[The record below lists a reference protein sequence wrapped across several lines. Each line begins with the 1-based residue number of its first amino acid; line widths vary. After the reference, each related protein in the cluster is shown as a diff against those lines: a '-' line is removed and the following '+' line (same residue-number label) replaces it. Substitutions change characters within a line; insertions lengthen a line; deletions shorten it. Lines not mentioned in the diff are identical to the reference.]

1 MRHDAYRKSGQL
13 ESDRLEPDETKLPL
27 IQSWTLPRRPTDFI
41 KVRSLVKLNWLLPLT
56 AIALVSLTQSA
67 WAGKLV
73 YWKFNKA
80 LNRIEFVTNEGVEPQ
95 AKFVSNPGR
104 LIIDVPDTTV
114 DKSKQKKT
122 RNVNRFIREVRV
134 GQLNRNTARLVIEM
148 KPQYTLRPD
157 DIQIRSLSPNRWF
170 VQIPTAVSVGS
181 AISQISRPIE
191 IDIDMPGGLPDQTIT
206 INNPIPLGKRIPFP
220 DMPPVEP
227 PVSVEPPRRP
237 WVRTPIKVRTP
248 IRTASDPPF
257 DPPVR
262 TPVRA
267 GATVVAIDP
276 GHGGADPGAVGING
290 LQEKIVVFS
299 VSSQVAQQLRRK
311 GINAVLTRKGDQE
324 IDLAPRVATAV
335 RIKADLFVSIH
346 ANSISLS
353 RPDINGLET
362 YYYASAQ
369 GRRLAKAIHNRILR
383 STNMTDKGVRQAR
396 FYVIRK
402 TKMPAVLVEIG
413 FVTGSQDAARLAS
426 SAGRTQ
432 LAEAIAQGIIDYIQ
446 GP

>member
-1 MRHDAYRKSGQL
+1 LDFST
-13 ESDRLEPDETKLPL
+13 P
-27 IQSWTLPRRPTDFI
+27 PRGCFI

-56 AIALVSLTQSA
+56 AITLMGFTQSA

-114 DKSKQKKT
+114 DKSKQRKT

-134 GQLNRNTARLVIEM
+134 GQLNRDTARLVIEM
-148 KPQYTLRPD
+148 RPQYTLRPG

-170 VQIPTAVSVGS
+170 VQIPTAVSVESPIPQTSG
-181 AISQISRPIE
+181 PIE
-191 IDIDMPGGLPDQTIT
+191 INVGMPGGLPDQTIT
-206 INNPIPLGKRIPFP
+206 IDNPIPLGKRIPFP
-220 DMPPVEP
+220 DMPPVEAP
-227 PVSVEPPRRP
+227 IPVESPRKNPIRTP
-237 WVRTPIKVRTP
+237 VRTPWKPPVRTP
-248 IRTASDPPF
+248 IR
-257 DPPVR
+257 
-262 TPVRA
+262 A
-267 GATVVAIDP
+267 GAAVVAIDP
-276 GHGGADPGAVGING
+276 GHGGGDPGAVGING
-290 LQEKIVVFS
+290 LQEKGVVFS

-311 GINAVLTRKGDQE
+311 GINAVLTRRGDQE
-324 IDLAPRVATAV
+324 IDLAPRVATAARV
-335 RIKADLFVSIH
+335 KADLFVSIH

-369 GRRLAKAIHNRILR
+369 GRRLARAIHNRILR

-396 FYVIRK
+396 FYVIRH

-426 SAGRTQ
+426 PAGRTQ
-432 LAEAIAQGIIDYIQ
+432 IAEAIAQGIIDYIQ
-446 GP
+446 GQ

>member
-1 MRHDAYRKSGQL
+1 
-13 ESDRLEPDETKLPL
+13 
-27 IQSWTLPRRPTDFI
+27 
-41 KVRSLVKLNWLLPLT
+41 VKLNWLLPLT
-56 AIALVSLTQSA
+56 AIALVGLTQSA

-114 DKSKQKKT
+114 DKSKQRKT

-134 GQLNRNTARLVIEM
+134 GQLNRDTARLVVEM
-148 KPQYTLRPD
+148 RSQYTLRPG

-170 VQIPTAVSVGS
+170 VQIPTAVSVDS
-181 AISQISRPIE
+181 PISQSSGPIE
-191 IDIDMPGGLPDQTIT
+191 IDVDMPGGLPDQTIT
-206 INNPIPLGKRIPFP
+206 IDNPIPLGKRIPFP
-220 DMPPVEP
+220 DLPPVEAP
-227 PVSVEPPRRP
+227 IPVEPPRRNP
-237 WVRTPIKVRTP
+237 IRTPVRTPWKPPVRTP
-248 IRTASDPPF
+248 IR
-257 DPPVR
+257 
-262 TPVRA
+262 A
-267 GATVVAIDP
+267 GAAVVAIDP

-290 LQEKIVVFS
+290 LQEKGVVFS

-311 GINAVLTRKGDQE
+311 GINAVLTRTGDQE
-324 IDLAPRVATAV
+324 IDLAPRVATAARV
-335 RIKADLFVSIH
+335 KADLFVSIH

-369 GRRLAKAIHNRILR
+369 GRRLARAIHNRILR

-396 FYVIRK
+396 FYVIRH

-426 SAGRTQ
+426 PAGRTQ

-446 GP
+446 GQ

>member
-1 MRHDAYRKSGQL
+1 
-13 ESDRLEPDETKLPL
+13 
-27 IQSWTLPRRPTDFI
+27 LPRCSKDFI

-114 DKSKQKKT
+114 AKAKQRKT

-134 GQLNRNTARLVIEM
+134 GQLNRNTTRLVVEM

-170 VQIPTAVSVGS
+170 VQIPSAMSVES
-181 AISQISRPIE
+181 EIAQTSRPIE
-191 IDIDMPGGLPDQTIT
+191 IDVDMPGGLPDQTIT
-206 INNPIPLGKRIPFP
+206 INPVPPGKRIPFP

-227 PVSVEPPRRP
+227 PVSVDPPRRP
-237 WVRTPIKVRTP
+237 SVRTPIKARTPLETPNDPPIRTP
-248 IRTASDPPF
+248 I
-257 DPPVR
+257 
-262 TPVRA
+262 RA

-290 LQEKIVVFS
+290 IQEKNIVFS
-299 VSSQVAQQLRRK
+299 ISTQVVQQLRRK

-324 IDLAPRVATAV
+324 IDLAPRVATAA
-335 RIKADLFVSIH
+335 RIKAAVFVSIH
-346 ANSISLS
+346 ANAISMS

-383 STNMTDKGVRQAR
+383 NTNLRDKGVRQAR
-396 FYVIRK
+396 FYVIRR
-402 TKMPAVLVEIG
+402 TKMPAVLVETG
-413 FVTGSQDAARLAS
+413 FVTGAQDAARFAS
-426 SAGRTQ
+426 ASGRTQ
-432 LAEAIAQGIIDYIQ
+432 IAEAITQGIIDYIQ
-446 GP
+446 GQ

>member
-1 MRHDAYRKSGQL
+1 
-13 ESDRLEPDETKLPL
+13 LPS
-27 IQSWTLPRRPTDFI
+27 IQSWTLPRRPKDFI

-56 AIALVSLTQSA
+56 AIAFVGLTQSA
-67 WAGKLV
+67 WAGQLI
-73 YWKFNKA
+73 YWKFNKV

-114 DKSKQKKT
+114 AKAKQRKT

-134 GQLNRNTARLVIEM
+134 GQLNRNTTRLVVEM

-157 DIQIRSLSPNRWF
+157 EVQIRSLSPNRWF
-170 VQIPTAVSVGS
+170 VQIPSAMSVES
-181 AISQISRPIE
+181 AIAQTSSPIE
-191 IDIDMPGGLPDQTIT
+191 IDVDMPGGLPDQTIT
-206 INNPIPLGKRIPFP
+206 INPVPPGKRIPFP

-227 PVSVEPPRRP
+227 PVSVDPPRRP
-237 WVRTPIKVRTP
+237 SVRTPIKARTP
-248 IRTASDPPF
+248 IETPNDPPI
-257 DPPVR
+257 R
-262 TPVRA
+262 TPIRA

-290 LQEKIVVFS
+290 IQEKNIVFS
-299 VSSQVAQQLRRK
+299 ISTQVVQQLRRK

-324 IDLAPRVATAV
+324 IDLAPRVATAA
-335 RIKADLFVSIH
+335 RIKADVFVSIH
-346 ANSISLS
+346 ANAISLS

-383 STNMTDKGVRQAR
+383 NTNMRDKGVRQAR
-396 FYVIRK
+396 FYVIRR
-402 TKMPAVLVEIG
+402 TKMPAVLVETG
-413 FVTGSQDAARLAS
+413 FVTGSQDAARFAS
-426 SAGRTQ
+426 ASGRTQ
-432 LAEAIAQGIIDYIQ
+432 IAEAIAQGIIDYIQ
-446 GP
+446 GQ

>member
-1 MRHDAYRKSGQL
+1 LNFS
-13 ESDRLEPDETKLPL
+13 T
-27 IQSWTLPRRPTDFI
+27 PTRGCFI

-56 AIALVSLTQSA
+56 AIALVGLTQSA

-114 DKSKQKKT
+114 DKSKQRKT

-134 GQLNRNTARLVIEM
+134 GQLNRDTARLVVEM
-148 KPQYTLRPD
+148 RPQYTLRPD

-170 VQIPTAVSVGS
+170 VQIPTAISVESPITQTSG
-181 AISQISRPIE
+181 PIE
-191 IDIDMPGGLPDQTIT
+191 INVDMPGGLPDQTIT
-206 INNPIPLGKRIPFP
+206 IDNPIPPGKRIPFP
-220 DMPPVEP
+220 DMPPVEAP
-227 PVSVEPPRRP
+227 IPVEPPPRKNP
-237 WVRTPIKVRTP
+237 IRTPVRPPWKPPVRTP
-248 IRTASDPPF
+248 IR
-257 DPPVR
+257 
-262 TPVRA
+262 A
-267 GATVVAIDP
+267 GAAVVVIDP
-276 GHGGADPGAVGING
+276 GHGGRDPGAVGING
-290 LQEKIVVFS
+290 LQEKGVVFS

-311 GINAVLTRKGDQE
+311 GINAVLTRTGDQE
-324 IDLAPRVATAV
+324 IDLAPRVATAARV
-335 RIKADLFVSIH
+335 KADLFVSIH

-369 GRRLAKAIHNRILR
+369 GRRLARAIHNRILR

-396 FYVIRK
+396 FYVIRH

-426 SAGRTQ
+426 PAGRSQ

-446 GP
+446 GQ

>member
-1 MRHDAYRKSGQL
+1 
-13 ESDRLEPDETKLPL
+13 
-27 IQSWTLPRRPTDFI
+27 
-41 KVRSLVKLNWLLPLT
+41 VKLNWLLPLT

-114 DKSKQKKT
+114 AKAKQRKT

-134 GQLNRNTARLVIEM
+134 GQLNRNTTRLVVEM

-170 VQIPTAVSVGS
+170 VQIPSAMSVES
-181 AISQISRPIE
+181 EIAQTSRPIE
-191 IDIDMPGGLPDQTIT
+191 IDVDMPGGLPDQTIT
-206 INNPIPLGKRIPFP
+206 INPVPPGKRIPFP

-227 PVSVEPPRRP
+227 PVSVDPPRRP
-237 WVRTPIKVRTP
+237 SVRTPIKARTP
-248 IRTASDPPF
+248 IETPNDPPI
-257 DPPVR
+257 R
-262 TPVRA
+262 TPIRA

-290 LQEKIVVFS
+290 IQEKNIVFS
-299 VSSQVAQQLRRK
+299 ISTQVVQQLRRK

-324 IDLAPRVATAV
+324 IDLAPRVATAA
-335 RIKADLFVSIH
+335 RIKADVFVSIH
-346 ANSISLS
+346 ANAISMS

-383 STNMTDKGVRQAR
+383 NTNLRDKGVRQAR
-396 FYVIRK
+396 FYVIRR
-402 TKMPAVLVEIG
+402 TKMPAVLVETG
-413 FVTGSQDAARLAS
+413 FVTGAQDAARFAS
-426 SAGRTQ
+426 ASGRTQ
-432 LAEAIAQGIIDYIQ
+432 IAEAIAQGIIDYIQ
-446 GP
+446 GQ

>member
-1 MRHDAYRKSGQL
+1 M
-13 ESDRLEPDETKLPL
+13 
-27 IQSWTLPRRPTDFI
+27 
-41 KVRSLVKLNWLLPLT
+41 KLNWLLPLT
-56 AIALVSLTQSA
+56 AIALVGLTQSA
-67 WAGKLV
+67 WAGRLV

-114 DKSKQKKT
+114 DKSKQRKT

-134 GQLNRNTARLVIEM
+134 GQLNRDTARLVVEM
-148 KPQYTLRPD
+148 RPQYTLRPG

-170 VQIPTAVSVGS
+170 VQIPTAVSVESPIPQTSG
-181 AISQISRPIE
+181 PIE
-191 IDIDMPGGLPDQTIT
+191 INVDMPGGLPDQTIT
-206 INNPIPLGKRIPFP
+206 IDNPIPPGKRIPFP
-220 DMPPVEP
+220 DMPPVEAP
-227 PVSVEPPRRP
+227 IPVEPPPRRN
-237 WVRTPIKVRTP
+237 P
-248 IRTASDPPF
+248 IR
-257 DPPVR
+257 PPVR
-262 TPVRA
+262 TPWKPPVRTPIRA

-290 LQEKIVVFS
+290 LQEKNVVFS
-299 VSSQVAQQLRRK
+299 ISSQVAQQLRRK
-311 GINAVLTRKGDQE
+311 GINAVLTRTGDQE
-324 IDLAPRVATAV
+324 IDLAPRVATAA
-335 RIKADLFVSIH
+335 RIKADVFVSIH

-369 GRRLAKAIHNRILR
+369 GGRLARAIHKRILR
-383 STNMTDKGVRQAR
+383 GTNMEDHGVRQAR
-396 FYVIRK
+396 FYVIRH
-402 TKMPAVLVEIG
+402 TKMPAVLVETG

-426 SAGRTQ
+426 PAGRTQ

-446 GP
+446 GQ

>member
-13 ESDRLEPDETKLPL
+13 EPDRLNPDETKLPS
-27 IQSWTLPRRPTDFI
+27 IQSWTLPRHPKDFI

-56 AIALVSLTQSA
+56 AIALVSLTPSA

-114 DKSKQKKT
+114 DKSKQRKT

-134 GQLNRNTARLVIEM
+134 GQLNRVTTRLVIEM

-170 VQIPTAVSVGS
+170 IQIPTAVSVDS
-181 AISQISRPIE
+181 AMPQASGPIE
-191 IDIDMPGGLPDQTIT
+191 IDVDMPGGLPDQTIT
-206 INNPIPLGKRIPFP
+206 INNPIPPGRRIPFP
-220 DMPPVEP
+220 DMPPVEAP
-227 PVSVEPPRRP
+227 IPVEPPRRNP
-237 WVRTPIKVRTP
+237 TR
-248 IRTASDPPF
+248 
-257 DPPVR
+257 PPVR
-262 TPVRA
+262 TPWRPQIRTPIRA

-276 GHGGADPGAVGING
+276 GHGGGDPGAVGING
-290 LQEKIVVFS
+290 LQEKGVVFS

-311 GINAVLTRKGDQE
+311 GINAVLTRTGDQE
-324 IDLAPRVATAV
+324 IDLAPRVSTAARV
-335 RIKADLFVSIH
+335 RADLFVSIH

-362 YYYASAQ
+362 YYYVSAQ

-383 STNMTDKGVRQAR
+383 GTNMQDKGIRQAR
-396 FYVIRK
+396 FYVIRH

-426 SAGRTQ
+426 PAGRTQ
-432 LAEAIAQGIIDYIQ
+432 LAEAITQGIMDYIQ
-446 GP
+446 SQ

>member
-1 MRHDAYRKSGQL
+1 M
-13 ESDRLEPDETKLPL
+13 
-27 IQSWTLPRRPTDFI
+27 
-41 KVRSLVKLNWLLPLT
+41 RSLVKLNWLLPLT
-56 AIALVSLTQSA
+56 AIALVGFTQSA

-114 DKSKQKKT
+114 DKSKQRKT

-134 GQLNRNTARLVIEM
+134 GQLNRDTARLVVEM
-148 KPQYTLRPD
+148 RPQYTLRPD

-170 VQIPTAVSVGS
+170 VQIPTAVSVESPNTQTSG
-181 AISQISRPIE
+181 PIE
-191 IDIDMPGGLPDQTIT
+191 INVDMPGGLPDQTIT
-206 INNPIPLGKRIPFP
+206 IDNPIPPSKRIPFP
-220 DMPPVEP
+220 DMPPVEAP
-227 PVSVEPPRRP
+227 IPVEPPSR
-237 WVRTPIKVRTP
+237 KKP
-248 IRTASDPPF
+248 IRTTVSPPWK
-257 DPPVR
+257 PPVR
-262 TPVRA
+262 TPIRA

-276 GHGGADPGAVGING
+276 GHGGGDPGAVGING
-290 LQEKIVVFS
+290 LQEKGVVFS

-311 GINAVLTRKGDQE
+311 GINAVLTRPGDQE
-324 IDLAPRVATAV
+324 IDLAPRVATAARV
-335 RIKADLFVSIH
+335 KADLFVSIH

-369 GRRLAKAIHNRILR
+369 GRRLARAIHNRILR

-396 FYVIRK
+396 FYVIRH

-426 SAGRTQ
+426 PAGRSQ

-446 GP
+446 GQ

>member
-1 MRHDAYRKSGQL
+1 
-13 ESDRLEPDETKLPL
+13 
-27 IQSWTLPRRPTDFI
+27 
-41 KVRSLVKLNWLLPLT
+41 VKLNWLLPLT
-56 AIALVSLTQSA
+56 AIALVGLTQSA

-114 DKSKQKKT
+114 DKSKQRKT

-134 GQLNRNTARLVIEM
+134 GQLNRVTTRLVIEM

-170 VQIPTAVSVGS
+170 VQIPTAVSVDS
-181 AISQISRPIE
+181 AMTQASGPIE
-191 IDIDMPGGLPDQTIT
+191 IDVDMPGGLPDQTIT
-206 INNPIPLGKRIPFP
+206 INNPIPPGRRIPFP
-220 DMPPVEP
+220 DMPPVEAP
-227 PVSVEPPRRP
+227 IPVEPPRRNP
-237 WVRTPIKVRTP
+237 TR
-248 IRTASDPPF
+248 
-257 DPPVR
+257 PPVR
-262 TPVRA
+262 TPWRPPIRTPIRA

-276 GHGGADPGAVGING
+276 GHGGGDPGAVGING
-290 LQEKIVVFS
+290 LQEKGVVFS

-311 GINAVLTRKGDQE
+311 GINAVLTRTGDQE
-324 IDLAPRVATAV
+324 IDLAPRVSTAARV
-335 RIKADLFVSIH
+335 RADLFVSIH

-362 YYYASAQ
+362 YYYVSAQ

-383 STNMTDKGVRQAR
+383 GTNMQDKGIRQAR
-396 FYVIRK
+396 FYVIRH

-426 SAGRTQ
+426 PAGRTQ
-432 LAEAIAQGIIDYIQ
+432 LAEAIAQGIMDYIQ
-446 GP
+446 SQ

>member
-13 ESDRLEPDETKLPL
+13 EPDRLNPDETKLPS
-27 IQSWTLPRRPTDFI
+27 IQSWTLPRHPKDFI

-56 AIALVSLTQSA
+56 AIALVSLTPSA
-67 WAGKLV
+67 WAGKLI

-95 AKFVSNPGR
+95 AKFVSSPGR

-134 GQLNRNTARLVIEM
+134 GQLNRNTARLVVEM

-170 VQIPTAVSVGS
+170 VQIPAAVSVESPITQTSGS
-181 AISQISRPIE
+181 IE
-191 IDIDMPGGLPDQTIT
+191 INVDMPGGLPDQIIT
-206 INNPIPLGKRIPFP
+206 IDNPIPPGKRIPFP
-220 DMPPVEP
+220 DMPPVEAP
-227 PVSVEPPRRP
+227 IPVEPSPRKN
-237 WVRTPIKVRTP
+237 PI
-248 IRTASDPPF
+248 
-257 DPPVR
+257 R
-262 TPVRA
+262 TPVRNPWKPPIRTPISA

-276 GHGGADPGAVGING
+276 GHGGGDPGAVGING
-290 LQEKIVVFS
+290 LQEKGVVFS

-311 GINAVLTRKGDQE
+311 GINAVLTRTGDQE
-324 IDLAPRVATAV
+324 IDLAPRVATAARV
-335 RIKADLFVSIH
+335 KADLFVSIH

-369 GRRLAKAIHNRILR
+369 GRRLARAIHNRILR

-396 FYVIRK
+396 FYVIRH

-426 SAGRTQ
+426 PAGRSQ
-432 LAEAIAQGIIDYIQ
+432 LAEAISQGIIDYIQ
-446 GP
+446 GQ

>member
-1 MRHDAYRKSGQL
+1 MRHDAYRKSGQR
-13 ESDRLEPDETKLPL
+13 EPDRLELDETKLPS
-27 IQSWTLPRRPTDFI
+27 IQSWTWPRRPKDFI

-56 AIALVSLTQSA
+56 AIALVSLTPSA

-95 AKFVSNPGR
+95 AKFVSAPGR
-104 LIIDVPDTTV
+104 LIIDVPGTTV

-134 GQLNRNTARLVIEM
+134 GQLNRNTARLVVEM

-170 VQIPTAVSVGS
+170 VQIPAAVSVDGVI
-181 AISQISRPIE
+181 AQTSRPIE
-191 IDIDMPGGLPDQTIT
+191 IDVDMPGGLPDQTIT
-206 INNPIPLGKRIPFP
+206 INPVPPGKRIPFP

-227 PVSVEPPRRP
+227 PVSVEYPRRP
-237 WVRTPIKVRTP
+237 SVRTP
-248 IRTASDPPF
+248 IRVQTPIETPIDSPIQTPI
-257 DPPVR
+257 R
-262 TPVRA
+262 TPLKA

-290 LQEKIVVFS
+290 LQEKNAVLS
-299 VSSQVAQQLRRK
+299 VSTQVAQQLRRK

-396 FYVIRK
+396 FYVIRR

-446 GP
+446 GQ

>member
-1 MRHDAYRKSGQL
+1 
-13 ESDRLEPDETKLPL
+13 
-27 IQSWTLPRRPTDFI
+27 
-41 KVRSLVKLNWLLPLT
+41 VKLNWLLPLT
-56 AIALVSLTQSA
+56 AIALVGLTQSA

-114 DKSKQKKT
+114 DKSKQRKT

-134 GQLNRNTARLVIEM
+134 GQLNRGTTRLVIEM

-170 VQIPTAVSVGS
+170 VQIPTAVSVDS
-181 AISQISRPIE
+181 AMTQASGPIE
-191 IDIDMPGGLPDQTIT
+191 IDVDMPGGLPDQTIT
-206 INNPIPLGKRIPFP
+206 INNPIPPGRRIPFP
-220 DMPPVEP
+220 DMPPVEAP
-227 PVSVEPPRRP
+227 IPVEPPRRNP
-237 WVRTPIKVRTP
+237 TR
-248 IRTASDPPF
+248 
-257 DPPVR
+257 PPVR
-262 TPVRA
+262 TPWRPPIRTPIRA

-276 GHGGADPGAVGING
+276 GHGGGDPGAVGING
-290 LQEKIVVFS
+290 LQEKGVVFS

-311 GINAVLTRKGDQE
+311 GINAVLTRTGDQE
-324 IDLAPRVATAV
+324 IDLAPRVSTAARV
-335 RIKADLFVSIH
+335 RADLFVSIH

-362 YYYASAQ
+362 YYYVSAQ

-383 STNMTDKGVRQAR
+383 GTNMQDKGIRQAR
-396 FYVIRK
+396 FYVIRH

-426 SAGRTQ
+426 PAGRTQ
-432 LAEAIAQGIIDYIQ
+432 LAEAIAQGIMDYIQ
-446 GP
+446 SQ

>member
-1 MRHDAYRKSGQL
+1 
-13 ESDRLEPDETKLPL
+13 
-27 IQSWTLPRRPTDFI
+27 
-41 KVRSLVKLNWLLPLT
+41 VKLNWLLPLT
-56 AIALVSLTQSA
+56 AIALVGLTQSA

-114 DKSKQKKT
+114 DKSKQRKT

-134 GQLNRNTARLVIEM
+134 GQLNRDTARLVVEM
-148 KPQYTLRPD
+148 RSQYTLRPG

-170 VQIPTAVSVGS
+170 VQIPTAVSVDS
-181 AISQISRPIE
+181 PISQSSGPIE
-191 IDIDMPGGLPDQTIT
+191 IDVDMPGGLPDQTIT
-206 INNPIPLGKRIPFP
+206 IDNPIPLGKRIPFP
-220 DMPPVEP
+220 DLPPVEAP
-227 PVSVEPPRRP
+227 IPVEPPRRNP
-237 WVRTPIKVRTP
+237 IRTPVRTPWKPPVRTP
-248 IRTASDPPF
+248 IR
-257 DPPVR
+257 
-262 TPVRA
+262 A
-267 GATVVAIDP
+267 GAAVVAIDP

-290 LQEKIVVFS
+290 LQEKGVVFS

-311 GINAVLTRKGDQE
+311 GINAVLTRTGDQE
-324 IDLAPRVATAV
+324 IDLAPRVATAARV
-335 RIKADLFVSIH
+335 KADLFVSIH

-369 GRRLAKAIHNRILR
+369 GRRLARAIHNRILR

-396 FYVIRK
+396 FYVIRH

-413 FVTGSQDAARLAS
+413 FVTGSQDAARLVS
-426 SAGRTQ
+426 PAGRTQ

-446 GP
+446 GQ